1 MLVWMSKG
9 SAVMGAATYHA
20 RIVCGLGML
29 FEFRP
34 TRFRDA
40 DKRAI
45 WAGQGPMPGRELDVP
60 RGIEMVQTLVGRL
73 ATWRRQIG
81 LHAGDIQRCVR
92 FQGDQSLRSPTVAS
106 HFNAGNEHGFFKA
119 SKRNLRN
126 AP

>member
-40 DKRAI
+40 VVRAF
-45 WAGQGPMPGRELDVP
+45 WAGHGPMPGREIGCALGDRNGP
-60 RGIEMVQTLVGRL
+60 DTGWTSGHMAASDRL
-73 ATWRRQIG
+73 ARRR
-81 LHAGDIQRCVR
+81 HSAVR
-92 FQGDQSLRSPTVAS
+92 AIPR
-106 HFNAGNEHGFFKA
+106 
-119 SKRNLRN
+119 
-126 AP
+126 